1 MPTNSLDLTGL
12 FRRAVEGDNYATLE
26 LLEHFRLE
34 LSKDLES
41 EINPKLKTRV
51 SVADVLQELSLQL
64 IARKNTRST
73 PKPESPTRSVPESS
87 NGAYRWIRRITI
99 RRIIDLY
106 RKHMRAKMRDTR
118 RELSLRL
125 WDQSGSQAPRSI
137 ESPCAFVLEQP
148 SERLRD
154 YETRC
159 VVQNSINQLRPIY
172 RDVILLKFHHGL
184 STAEIA
190 QQLQIS
196 KSTVAKRFRRGLEK
210 LKESPAIG
218 NLI

>member
-1 MPTNSLDLTGL
+1 
-12 FRRAVEGDNYATLE
+12 
-26 LLEHFRLE
+26 
-34 LSKDLES
+34 
-41 EINPKLKTRV
+41 
-51 SVADVLQELSLQL
+51 
-64 IARKNTRST
+64 
-73 PKPESPTRSVPESS
+73 
-87 NGAYRWIRRITI
+87 
-99 RRIIDLY
+99 
-106 RKHMRAKMRDTR
+106 
-118 RELSLRL
+118 
-125 WDQSGSQAPRSI
+125 
-137 ESPCAFVLEQP
+137 
-148 SERLRD
+148 
-154 YETRC
+154 